1 MSLLSAAARRLSQ
14 TKDIMFGKAQ
24 DPISLPWNPDNTS
37 FPLRKDCSHQPGQP
51 DGACWVWGKDDYC
64 GRLNLL
70 TPARVKEAANEI
82 KTGESAPLDLP
93 SDVPAQPAF
102 GRQVFHHEIKPLF
115 EGRAYDDIYHMNTQS
130 GTQWDGFRH
139 VAHQA
144 TTTFYNNTQHTEFTN
159 GNEKSHKCSVHLW
172 REHGFTGRG
181 VLLDYK
187 AYAESKGINYDTA
200 TPHAISYDDLVEVG
214 KSQGLDIRP
223 AAQGGDI
230 KPGDILFIRSGWVKD
245 YYARTAEQNAELANR
260 EHGTWAGVK
269 QQPEM
274 IDWLHDCYF
283 SAVGGDAPAF
293 ECWPTAE
300 KYMLHEYLLALWG
313 VPIGEMV
320 DLERVS
326 ELAKKHKRYT
336 FFVTSAPFRTVGGV
350 ASWLNATAIF

>member
-1 MSLLSAAARRLSQ
+1 ML
-14 TKDIMFGKAQ
+14 
-24 DPISLPWNPDNTS
+24 
-37 FPLRKDCSHQPGQP
+37 
-51 DGACWVWGKDDYC
+51 
-64 GRLNLL
+64 
-70 TPARVKEAANEI
+70 
-82 KTGESAPLDLP
+82 
-93 SDVPAQPAF
+93 
-102 GRQVFHHEIKPLF
+102 

-139 VAHQA
+139 VAHQSTA
-144 TTTFYNNTQHTEFTN
+144 TFYNNTQHTEFTN

-187 AYAESKGINYDTA
+187 TYAESKGINYDTA
-200 TPHAISYDDLVEVG
+200 TPHEISYNDLVEVG

-223 AAQGGDI
+223 ASQGGDI
-230 KPGDILFIRSGWVKD
+230 KPGDILFVRSGWVKD
-245 YYARTAEQNAELANR
+245 YYSRTAEQNAELAIR

-269 QQPEM
+269 QQVEM

-283 SAVGGDAPAF
+283 SAVGGDAPSF
-293 ECWPTAE
+293 ERWPTAE

-320 DLERVS
+320 DLEKVS

-350 ASWLNATAIF
+350 ATWLNATAIF

>member
-1 MSLLSAAARRLSQ
+1 
-14 TKDIMFGKAQ
+14 
-24 DPISLPWNPDNTS
+24 
-37 FPLRKDCSHQPGQP
+37 
-51 DGACWVWGKDDYC
+51 
-64 GRLNLL
+64 
-70 TPARVKEAANEI
+70 
-82 KTGESAPLDLP
+82 
-93 SDVPAQPAF
+93 
-102 GRQVFHHEIKPLF
+102 
-115 EGRAYDDIYHMNTQS
+115 MNTQS

-139 VAHQA
+139 VAHQP
-144 TTTFYNNTQHTEFTN
+144 TTTFYNNTQHTDFTN

-200 TPHAISYDDLVEVG
+200 TRHAISYDDLVEVG
-214 KSQGLDIRP
+214 KAQGLDIRP
-223 AAQGGDI
+223 ASQGGDI
-230 KPGDILFIRSGWVKD
+230 KPGDLLFVRSGWVKD
-245 YYARTAEQNAELANR
+245 YYARSAEKNAELATR

-269 QQPEM
+269 QQPEI

-293 ECWPTAE
+293 EAWPTQE
-300 KYMLHEYLLALWG
+300 SYMLHEYLLALWG